1 MFLPLL
7 KMCIQKEIS
16 RTRWISVLGVCIS
29 IICSSMQ
36 DSMHSQF
43 SIIFSAYVSNSH
55 EKMSLIFQRK
65 TFFFAP
71 NSINDELMP
80 YERTINYL
88 IFVSLSQENSLKLY
102 RAYKFFKRL
111 IFVRTKTKLLYRL
124 ARICYLHLIKTCTLV
139 PELF

>member
-1 MFLPLL
+1 
-7 KMCIQKEIS
+7 
-16 RTRWISVLGVCIS
+16 
-29 IICSSMQ
+29 
-36 DSMHSQF
+36 MHSQF